1 MATMHTS
8 ETLTCDLCGRTV
20 SDDEAWF
27 KMGMLCDSA
36 ASESR
41 TGKFQLVVTC
51 SRDVCTNSSRFL
63 GRESFDRRT
72 WRRLRRDQRRMLAR
86 VN

>member
-1 MATMHTS
+1 VAALHTN

-20 SDDEAWF
+20 SDNDAWF

-36 ASESR
+36 DQHR
-41 TGKFQLVVTC
+41 TGTFQLVVTC
-51 SRDVCTNSSRFL
+51 HRDACTNSPRFL

-72 WRRLRRDQRRMLAR
+72 WRRLCRDHRRQMLAHTD
-86 VN
+86 